1 MEKEEKMWD
10 QVRDLMV
17 GACDLHIHS
26 GPDVSPRQQDIMDVA
41 RDARKAGMRALGIK
55 DHNTITAD
63 RAALVHSTLG
73 SQVLM
78 LGSVVLN
85 YAVGGFNIE
94 AVEKA
99 LNMGAKLV
107 FMPSMDAAKTIEKVH
122 VTNETPWLLPFTKLK
137 DPAAGLTVLDRY
149 PEGDKI
155 ISEVLDILH
164 LIAEKDAVLDTCH
177 LSARECWYLID
188 AAREAGVGKII
199 VTHPNCSVNLMTIT
213 EQKELADKGAYLSY
227 AFLPCMPLIDRQHPI
242 KIAEMMKAVGMD
254 HCLLF
259 SDFGQ
264 IFNPPSVE
272 GYKMFL
278 ANLLAVGMEFQDLKK
293 AASENPA
300 RLLELE

>member
-1 MEKEEKMWD
+1 MWD
-10 QVRDLMV
+10 QIRDLMV

-26 GPDVSPRQQDIMDVA
+26 GPDISPRQQDIIDVA
-41 RDARKAGMRALGIK
+41 RDAARAGMRVLGIK

-63 RAALVHSTLG
+63 RAALVHSVLG
-73 SQVLM
+73 RQVLM
-78 LGSVVLN
+78 LGSIVLN

-99 LNMGAKLV
+99 LNMGARLV
-107 FMPSMDAAKTIEKVH
+107 FMPSVDAAMTIEKVH

-149 PEGDKI
+149 PDGDKI
-155 ISEVLDILH
+155 ISEVQEILR

-188 AAREAGVGKII
+188 AAQEAGVRRII
-199 VTHPNCSVNLMTIT
+199 VTHPNCSVNLMTLE
-213 EQKELADKGAYLSY
+213 EQKELAGKGVYLSY
-227 AFLPCMPLIDRQHPI
+227 AFLPCMPLFDRQHPI
-242 KIAEMMKAVGMD
+242 KIAEMMKAVGLD
-254 HCLLF
+254 RCLLF

-278 ANLLAVGMEFQDLKK
+278 ANLLAVGLEVKDLKK

-300 RLLELE
+300 RLLGLA

>member
-1 MEKEEKMWD
+1 MWE
-10 QVRDLMV
+10 QVRDLMI

-41 RDARKAGMRALGIK
+41 RDAARAGMRVLGIK

-73 SQVLM
+73 PQVLM
-78 LGSVVLN
+78 MGSIVLN
-85 YAVGGFNIE
+85 HAVGGFNPE

-99 LNMGAKLV
+99 LKMGANLV

-122 VTNETPWLLPFTKLK
+122 VTNETPWLLPFTRLK
-137 DPAAGLTVLDRY
+137 DPNAGLTVLDRY
-149 PEGDKI
+149 PDGDRI
-155 ISEVLDILH
+155 IPEVQEILR

-188 AAREAGVGKII
+188 AARDAGVRKII
-199 VTHPNCSVNLMTIT
+199 VTHPNCSVNLMTIG
-213 EQKELADKGAYLSY
+213 EQKELAHKGAYLSY
-227 AFLPCMPLIDRQHPI
+227 AFLPCMPLFDRQHPN
-242 KIAEMMKAVGMD
+242 KIAEMMKAVGPD
-254 HCLLF
+254 RCLLF

-264 IFNPPSVE
+264 VFNPPSVE

-278 ANLLAVGMEFQDLKK
+278 ANLLAVGLEFEALKK

-300 RLLELE
+300 RLLGLG